1 MVDILD
7 LLEKPIET
15 AGTSVAQQPAA
26 QAVYPQPVTETTAQ
40 PVIQQQVTQQP
51 VVQQPIVQQPAATYG
66 QPAQG
71 GYGAPAK
78 DTFDYWGDPNVQA
91 ERVDANNM
99 RRSEKS
105 YNMVVYT
112 NGMELGDAY
121 KKKFLE
127 LATVLAAKG
136 YKFRHTGNS
145 EDALQ
150 SAILKIDG
158 VASDSY
164 LPWIKFN
171 PNITTPKM
179 KRPTA
184 CGYKI
189 AAGAH
194 KIFAKFKNGPRAVL
208 ARNVHATYGVDCK
221 DPVNFIIAYTEDAA
235 EGFTKGMDFKVT
247 GDLVFYLN
255 LAKNA
260 NIPVFNIKSDESLKR
275 LIEYIKNN

>member
-1 MVDILD
+1 MDDILD
-7 LLEKPIET
+7 LLEKSPTEEPS
-15 AGTSVAQQPAA
+15 A
-26 QAVYPQPVTETTAQ
+26 ETTK
-40 PVIQQQVTQQP
+40 PSGDILDNLLSTTTT
-51 VVQQPIVQQPAATYG
+51 AAAETS
-66 QPAQG
+66 
-71 GYGAPAK
+71 AK
-78 DTFDYWGDPNVQA
+78 DTFDYWGDPNVTPA
-91 ERVDANNM
+91 KIDAADM
-99 RRSEKS
+99 HRSEKS
-105 YNMVVYT
+105 YNLVVYT
-112 NGMELGDAY
+112 AGVELKDGY
-121 KKKFLE
+121 KKKILE

-136 YKFRHTGNS
+136 YKFRHTGS
-145 EDALQ
+145 SDDVLQ

-158 VASDSY
+158 VSYDSY

-171 PNITTPKM
+171 TNIKTPKM
-179 KRPTA
+179 KRATA

-194 KIFAKFKNGPRAVL
+194 RIFAKFKNGPRAVL
-208 ARNVHATYGVDCK
+208 ARNVHAALGADCK

-235 EGFTKGMDFKVT
+235 EGFVKDMDFKVT

>member
-1 MVDILD
+1 MDDILD
-7 LLEKPIET
+7 LLDK
-15 AGTSVAQQPAA
+15 S
-26 QAVYPQPVTETTAQ
+26 PVEEE
-40 PVIQQQVTQQP
+40 
-51 VVQQPIVQQPAATYG
+51 AATST
-66 QPAQG
+66 PVSAANDILDTITTPTVAA
-71 GYGAPAK
+71 APVK
-78 DTFDYWGDPNVQA
+78 DTFDYWGDPNVMPSKI
-91 ERVDANNM
+91 DAATMN
-99 RRSEKS
+99 RSEKS
-105 YNMVVYT
+105 YNLVVYT
-112 NGMELGDAY
+112 KGIELGDEY
-121 KKKFLE
+121 KKKILE

-145 EDALQ
+145 DDVLQ
-150 SAILKIDG
+150 TAILKIDG
-158 VASDSY
+158 ISYDSY

-171 PNITTPKM
+171 TNITTPKM
-179 KRPTA
+179 KRATA

-194 KIFAKFKNGPRAVL
+194 KIFTKFKNGPRAVL
-208 ARNVHATYGVDCK
+208 ARNVHAALGVDCK

-235 EGFTKGMDFKVT
+235 EGFVKDMDFKVT